1 MQMQKK
7 EAKGKKG
14 SLAIKLQIWKTCSSG
29 RFIKFGRF
37 HRVCKISG
45 FIWKFWKFWTCG
57 SGLEVALGRLFGLD
71 FWAGGWLVGFVEV
84 GYLEGRFMFET
95 WAASFSM
102 HKVLKTSPLSV
113 MRSLIVDES
122 SGREKI
128 SCFIVIHC

>member
-84 GYLEGRFMFET
+84 GYLEGRFMFE
-95 WAASFSM
+95 
-102 HKVLKTSPLSV
+102 P
-113 MRSLIVDES
+113 
-122 SGREKI
+122 GRLVFPCTK
-128 SCFIVIHC
+128 F